1 MTRAPLKRQR
11 ANSLVHALRL
21 CKEWAQAKRHLSVE
35 RIADRMGTTHDS
47 LYKWLATGRMPA
59 ILIPAYE
66 LACGCHYVSEWL
78 AASSGALVVPMPTG
92 RKAEGTELLDMN
104 SSCAAALQ
112 LLTAFYAAPQAADTE
127 ATLAA
132 CACTWSRWPT
142 TTTTWRST
150 PRQNWSFEH
159 EQPTRSAH
167 PGLRRCLVCGQC
179 AALPPQRGVEA
190 RRPRRVLQGP
200 RPGF

>member
-11 ANSLVHALRL
+11 ANSLVHAMRL
-21 CKEWAQAKRHLSVE
+21 CKEWAQVKRHLSVE
-35 RIADRMGTTHDS
+35 RIADRMGATHDS

-59 ILIPAYE
+59 ILIPAFE

-78 AASSGALVVPMPTG
+78 AASADRLVVDMPTG

-112 LLTAFYAAPQAADTE
+112 LLTQFYAAPHAADPE

-132 CACTWSRWPT
+132 LRLHLEQVAYHHHNVAQYA
-142 TTTTWRST
+142 T
-150 PRQNWSFEH
+150 PELEF
-159 EQPTRSAH
+159 
-167 PGLRRCLVCGQC
+167 
-179 AALPPQRGVEA
+179 
-190 RRPRRVLQGP
+190 
-200 RPGF
+200 

>member
-1 MTRAPLKRQR
+1 MTHAPLKRQR

-21 CKEWAQAKRHLSVE
+21 CKEWAQVKRHLSVE

-112 LLTAFYAAPQAADTE
+112 LLTQFYAAPRRQTPKPPWPP
-127 ATLAA
+127 

-150 PRQNWSFEH
+150 PRQNWSLEH
-159 EQPTRSAH
+159 ERT
-167 PGLRRCLVCGQC
+167 L
-179 AALPPQRGVEA
+179 
-190 RRPRRVLQGP
+190 
-200 RPGF
+200 

>member
-1 MTRAPLKRQR
+1 MIRAPSKRQR
-11 ANSLVHALRL
+11 ANSLVHAMRL
-21 CKEWAQAKRHLSVE
+21 CKEYAQVKRHLSVE

-59 ILIPAYE
+59 ILIPAFE

-78 AASSGALVVPMPTG
+78 AASADRLVVDMPTG

-112 LLTAFYAAPQAADTE
+112 LLTQFYAAPHAADPE

-132 CACTWSRWPT
+132 LRLHLEQVAYHHHNVATYA
-142 TTTTWRST
+142 T
-150 PRQNWSFEH
+150 PELEF
-159 EQPTRSAH
+159 
-167 PGLRRCLVCGQC
+167 
-179 AALPPQRGVEA
+179 
-190 RRPRRVLQGP
+190 
-200 RPGF
+200 